1 MVEYETE
8 LPVGSTL
15 ILTAPTTNTENELY
29 KAALRAVQN
38 PKIGQIIWICY
49 HKVPNDVMEYLTEC
63 NVPQETIDKIQFID
77 MMSNMLG
84 LEQKS
89 DKTYY
94 CSTPTD
100 YNCLL
105 RNVEQLTNN
114 DQKNLI
120 IFDNINAL
128 LSYDMVERMIRFI
141 RNLNSLIS
149 NNKCPIIYLGIA
161 GATSHEIEIS
171 IEAAMDNTYN
181 LQGTTV
187 KTHQIDRMN
196 QSWGQLK
203 KVSWT
208 DVFSLNSPLI
218 FLLIIVMLLTN
229 IFLLVALF
237 AVVFVFK
244 T

>member
-1 MVEYETE
+1 MVEYENE

-15 ILTAPTTNTENELY
+15 ILTAPTTNTEKELY
-29 KAALRAVQN
+29 KAALKAVLN
-38 PKIGQIIWICY
+38 PEVGQIIWICY
-49 HKVPNDVMEYLTEC
+49 HQVPNDVMEYLTEC

-84 LEQKS
+84 LDQKS
-89 DKTYY
+89 DKTDY

-114 DQKNLI
+114 NQKNLI

-128 LSYDMVERMIRFI
+128 LSYDMVERMIRFV
-141 RNLNSLIS
+141 RNLNSLTS
-149 NNKCPIIYLGIA
+149 NNKSPIIYLGIA

-171 IEAAMDNTYN
+171 ISATMDNVNN
-181 LQGTTV
+181 LQKNTIETPQ
-187 KTHQIDRMN
+187 TEH
-196 QSWGQLK
+196 WTQLK
-203 KVSWT
+203 KASWT
-208 DVFSLNSPLI
+208 DVFSLNSPLL
-218 FLLIIVMLLTN
+218 FLLIIVLLLTN
-229 IFLLVALF
+229 VFLMVALF

>member
-8 LPVGSTL
+8 LPVGSNL
-15 ILTAPTTNTENELY
+15 ILTAPTTNTEKELY
-29 KAALRAVQN
+29 KAALRAVLN
-38 PKIGQIIWICY
+38 PEIRQIIWICY
-49 HKVPNDVMEYLTEC
+49 HKVPNDVIEYLTEY
-63 NVPQETIDKIQFID
+63 NVSQETIDKIQFID

-89 DKTYY
+89 DKTGY

-105 RNVEQLTNN
+105 RNVEQFTNN

-149 NNKCPIIYLGIA
+149 NNKCPIIYLGIT

-171 IEAAMDNTYN
+171 ISATMDNVNN
-181 LQGTTV
+181 LQKNTV
-187 KTHQIDRMN
+187 ETPQAE
-196 QSWGQLK
+196 SWTQLK

-208 DVFSLNSPLI
+208 DVFSLNSPLL
-218 FLLIIVMLLTN
+218 FLLIIVLLLTN
-229 IFLLVALF
+229 IFLMVALF

>member
-63 NVPQETIDKIQFID
+63 NVSKETIDKIQYID

-89 DKTYY
+89 EKTYY

-141 RNLNSLIS
+141 RNLNGLIS
-149 NNKCPIIYLGIA
+149 NNKCPIIYLGIT
-161 GATSHEIEIS
+161 GATSNEVEIS

>member
-1 MVEYETE
+1 MVEPILEHENE

-15 ILTAPTTNTENELY
+15 ILTATTTHTEKELY
-29 KAALRAVQN
+29 KAALKAVLN
-38 PKIGQIIWICY
+38 PEIGQIIWICY
-49 HKVPNDVMEYLTEC
+49 HKVPNDVIEYLTEY
-63 NVPQETIDKIQFID
+63 NVSQETFNKIQYID

-84 LEQKS
+84 LEQTS

-100 YNCLL
+100 YNCML
-105 RNVEQLTNN
+105 RNVEQLINN

-149 NNKCPIIYLGIA
+149 NNKCPIIYLGIT
-161 GATSHEIEIS
+161 GATSHEVEIS
-171 IEAAMDNTYN
+171 ISATMDNVNN
-181 LQGTTV
+181 LQKITV
-187 KTHQIDRMN
+187 ETPKVET
-196 QSWGQLK
+196 WTQLK
-203 KVSWT
+203 KVSWI

-218 FLLIIVMLLTN
+218 FLLVIVMVLTN
-229 IFLLVALF
+229 IFLMITLF
-237 AVVFVFK
+237 VIVFIFK

>member
-1 MVEYETE
+1 MVEPMLEYENE

-15 ILTAPTTNTENELY
+15 ILVAPTTHTEKELY
-29 KAALRAVQN
+29 KTALKAILN
-38 PKIGQIIWICY
+38 PEIGQITWICY
-49 HKVPNDVMEYLTEC
+49 HKVPNDVIEYLTEY
-63 NVPQETIDKIQFID
+63 NVPKETIDKIQYID

-89 DKTYY
+89 DKTNY

-105 RNVEQLTNN
+105 RHVEQLTNN

-141 RNLNSLIS
+141 RNLNGLTA

-161 GATSHEIEIS
+161 GATNHEIEIS
-171 IEAAMDNTYN
+171 ISATMDNVNN
-181 LQGTTV
+181 LQNNTI
-187 KTHQIDRMN
+187 KAPQAE
-196 QSWGQLK
+196 SWAQLK
-203 KVSWT
+203 KVSWS

-218 FLLIIVMLLTN
+218 FILMIVMVLTN
-229 IFLLVALF
+229 IFLMVALI
-237 AVVFVFK
+237 AIVFFFK

>member
-1 MVEYETE
+1 MVEPILEYENE

-15 ILTAPTTNTENELY
+15 LLTATMTHAEKELY
-29 KAALRAVQN
+29 KAALKAVLN
-38 PKIGQIIWICY
+38 PEIGQIIWICY
-49 HKVPNDVMEYLTEC
+49 HKVPNDVIEYLTEY
-63 NVPQETIDKIQFID
+63 NVSQETFHKIQYID

-84 LEQKS
+84 LEQQS
-89 DKTYY
+89 DKTCY

-105 RNVEQLTNN
+105 RNVEQLINN
-114 DQKNLI
+114 HQKNLI

-149 NNKCPIIYLGIA
+149 NNKCPIIYLGIT
-161 GATSHEIEIS
+161 GATSREIEIS
-171 IEAAMDNTYN
+171 ISATMDNVTN
-181 LQGTTV
+181 LQKNTV
-187 KTHQIDRMN
+187 ETPKVE
-196 QSWGQLK
+196 SWTQLK
-203 KVSWT
+203 KTSWT

-218 FLLIIVMLLTN
+218 FILIVVMVLIN
-229 IFLLVALF
+229 IFLMITLF
-237 AVVFVFK
+237 AIVFLFK

>member
-1 MVEYETE
+1 MVEPILEYENE

-15 ILTAPTTNTENELY
+15 LLTATMTHAEKELY
-29 KAALRAVQN
+29 KAALKAVLN
-38 PKIGQIIWICY
+38 PEIGQIIWICY
-49 HKVPNDVMEYLTEC
+49 HKVPNYVIEYLTEY
-63 NVPQETIDKIQFID
+63 NVSQETFHKIQYID

-84 LEQKS
+84 LEQQS
-89 DKTYY
+89 DKTCY

-105 RNVEQLTNN
+105 RNVEQLINN
-114 DQKNLI
+114 HQKNLI

-149 NNKCPIIYLGIA
+149 NNKCPIIYLGIT
-161 GATSHEIEIS
+161 GATSREIEIS
-171 IEAAMDNTYN
+171 ISATMDNVTN
-181 LQGTTV
+181 LQKNTV
-187 KTHQIDRMN
+187 ETPKVE
-196 QSWGQLK
+196 SWTQLK
-203 KVSWT
+203 KTSWT

-218 FLLIIVMLLTN
+218 FILIVVMVLIN
-229 IFLLVALF
+229 IFLMITLF
-237 AVVFVFK
+237 AIVFLFK

>member
-15 ILTAPTTNTENELY
+15 ILTAPAIHTEKELY
-29 KAALRAVQN
+29 KAALKAVLN
-38 PKIGQIIWICY
+38 PEIRQIVWICY
-49 HKVPNDVMEYLTEC
+49 HKVPNNIIEYLTEY
-63 NVPQETIDKIQFID
+63 NVSQETIDRIQFID

-89 DKTYY
+89 DKTGY

-141 RNLNSLIS
+141 RNLNSLVS
-149 NNKCPIIYLGIA
+149 NNKCPIIYLGIT

-171 IEAAMDNTYN
+171 ISATMDNVNN

-187 KTHQIDRMN
+187 ETPQVDRMN

-208 DVFSLNSPLI
+208 DVFSLNYPLI
-218 FLLIIVMLLTN
+218 FLLIIVLLLTN
-229 IFLLVALF
+229 IFLMIALF
-237 AVVFVFK
+237 AMVFVFNA
-244 T
+244 

>member
-8 LPVGSTL
+8 LPIGSTF
-15 ILTAPTTNTENELY
+15 ILTAPTTNTEMELY
-29 KAALRAVQN
+29 KAALKTVLN
-38 PKIGQIIWICY
+38 PEISKIIWICY

-77 MMSNMLG
+77 MLSNMLG

-89 DKTYY
+89 DKTSY

-141 RNLNSLIS
+141 RNLNGLVS
-149 NNKCPIIYLGIA
+149 NNKCPIIYLGIT
-161 GATSHEIEIS
+161 GATSNEVEIS

-181 LQGTTV
+181 LQGTAV
-187 KTHQIDRMN
+187 KTPQIDLMN

-218 FLLIIVMLLTN
+218 FLLIIVMLLIN
-229 IFLLVALF
+229 IFLMVALVAIIF
-237 AVVFVFK
+237 IFK